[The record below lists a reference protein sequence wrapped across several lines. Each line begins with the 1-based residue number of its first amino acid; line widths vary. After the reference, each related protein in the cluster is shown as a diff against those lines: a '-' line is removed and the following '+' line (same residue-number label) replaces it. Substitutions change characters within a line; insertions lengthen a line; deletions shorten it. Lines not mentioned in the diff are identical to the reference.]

1 MYWEDKEQA
10 QVVRSLAKSQEEEG
24 DWAQAPS
31 ASTAVVFSSLAPA
44 LRCQDGHFS
53 LSSTWESQSLV
64 VLEVHAD
71 LAAMGRDRWRPE
83 TQSNQPTIS
92 PGHGQ
97 EKAYT
102 CKNWHLF
109 ENFISH
115 LPGLMAA
122 QQTLYR
128 PLPPPHSHSHPAL
141 ALLIPSDDLLSN
153 RYPRKWTQ
161 FSSVQSP
168 SHVRLF
174 VTP

>member
-83 TQSNQPTIS
+83 TQS
-92 PGHGQ
+92 
-97 EKAYT
+97 
-102 CKNWHLF
+102 HLF